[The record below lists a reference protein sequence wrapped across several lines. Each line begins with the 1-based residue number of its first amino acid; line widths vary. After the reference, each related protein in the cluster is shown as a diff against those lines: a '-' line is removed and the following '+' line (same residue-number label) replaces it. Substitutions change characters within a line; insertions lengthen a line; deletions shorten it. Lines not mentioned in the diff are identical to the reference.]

1 MALLVLLGVADSC
14 RVQED
19 PHRTLVQGSLQELND
34 SWTLET
40 DQQAVYDI
48 PESMGESLMLSICG
62 TKQKFSLGLRA
73 ADGKETAFYTYDP
86 DSGPAEMR
94 LFAALPEGAA
104 GKTLVLHCAEPSA
117 LSAML
122 SSEPVLATQTKLSS
136 YYFRRSLYALAFF
149 LLCVLCAVELGVLMV
164 TMRSIFT
171 PEVQHQTRV
180 MIGLMLDAGIWVLTD
195 SELLTLFTD
204 KASFVAFLS
213 LLSFGLIVPLTLEF
227 IRCTLKEECRGLRLL
242 QQVQMLLLT
251 ADILG
256 WLLRGWAMFWLLPL
270 MHLTILASIPLTLRD
285 LFAAYKK
292 TRSEDVRDILVGFGA
307 LAVCAAAAL
316 VFFYGD
322 HAGWQYAVFYCV
334 GLLCFLLQLGRT
346 VIHRV
351 RQAIDEQAQ
360 LENYKKLA
368 YVDSLTG
375 LFNYTAFK
383 YMKSRWPER
392 TDWTYIV
399 MDVNWLKQTNDQYGH
414 RAGDELLCCAAR
426 CIREAFYRAEDC
438 FRIGGDEFAVI
449 ATAAD
454 EDAVKAAVEKLRNLC
469 AEWDAKEEYPVSIA
483 VGHAMQAGRT
493 MTADELFMEA
503 DAAMYRNK
511 AEIKKAVGVGS
522 FAVTIQLHIAAFQN
536 TDVLCGSFFRLHSA
550 EDSFDPG
557 FHFQNVKRLGYVIVR
572 AVFQSQDLIHVITLG
587 GQHDHRYIGKF
598 ADLLAD
604 LKAGQLRQHDVQ

>member
-1 MALLVLLGVADSC
+1 MKKTKQKWCLCILIWLVAVLVLLGVADSC

-40 DQQAVYDI
+40 DQQAVYGI
-48 PESMGESLMLSICG
+48 PESMGESLMLSIRS

-73 ADGKETAFYTYDP
+73 ADGQETVFYTYDP
-86 DSGPAEMR
+86 GSGPAEMR

-104 GKTLVLHCAEPSA
+104 GKTLVLRCAEPSA

-122 SSEPVLATQTKLSS
+122 SRGPVLATQTKLSG
-136 YYFRRSLYALAFF
+136 YYFRRSLYALVFF

-164 TMRSIFT
+164 TMHSIFT
-171 PEVQHQTRV
+171 PEVRHQTRV
-180 MIGLMLDAGIWVLTD
+180 LIGLVLDAGVWILTD

-368 YVDSLTG
+368 YADSLTG

-449 ATAAD
+449 AAATD
-454 EDAVKAAVEKLRNLC
+454 EEAVKAAVETLRHLC

-483 VGHAMQAGRT
+483 VGYAMQAGRT

-503 DAAMYRNK
+503 DAAMYQNK
-511 AEIKKAVGVGS
+511 AEIKKAVGGIS
-522 FAVTIQLHIAAFQN
+522 
-536 TDVLCGSFFRLHSA
+536 R
-550 EDSFDPG
+550 
-557 FHFQNVKRLGYVIVR
+557 
-572 AVFQSQDLIHVITLG
+572 
-587 GQHDHRYIGKF
+587 
-598 ADLLAD
+598 
-604 LKAGQLRQHDVQ
+604 